1 MLSFEAGAVLG
12 IVAVLVVVIFAVFSR
27 LKIASPDQALI
38 VVTKKKSDDG
48 SGLTTSTKIV
58 TGGRVLVLPFV
69 QKAYPLSLQSHQLDM
84 STTAQTSNGI
94 TLVVD
99 AVAMIKV
106 DGKEEMI
113 RAAAQ
118 RFLSDQSKIQTSTTA
133 VLSGSL
139 RSVIGGLDVT
149 AIIRDRAAVAS
160 AVLEAVSEALSKQG
174 LALDTLQIQ
183 EIRDTDG
190 YIHNIGRPEA
200 ARVKQEADIADVKA
214 DQASNEA
221 RIMSEKVVMERTREL
236 KLRAAEI
243 QKETDEATA
252 IAEAAKPRETA
263 IQKLRIV
270 EAQQQTAVQET
281 ALKEAQLNAEVRK
294 VADANAYQV
303 ETAAAAAANATI
315 SAANAE
321 REARQS
327 LASAV
332 AAEGAAE
339 ATSIEAKGR
348 AEAVV
353 ILERAKAL
361 ESQSQAVLAQDLI
374 ARLPELMGTMANAYS
389 GIDNLTIVSADGP
402 SKITGDMVGNV
413 KGVIEM
419 VKDTVGIDLANLL
432 TGAVTGKVTG
442 NAIGNSLSNEPSPIV
457 SKIIED

>member
-1 MLSFEAGAVLG
+1 MPGFEVGAVLG
-12 IVAVLVVVIFAVFSR
+12 IVAVLVIVVFAVFSR

-69 QKAYPLSLQSHQLDM
+69 QKAYTLSLQSHQLDM

-94 TLVVD
+94 TLIVD

-118 RFLSDQSKIQTSTTA
+118 RFLSDQSKIQTSTNA
-133 VLSGSL
+133 VLSGAL

-183 EIRDTDG
+183 EIRDTEG

-200 ARVKQEADIADVKA
+200 ARVKQEADIADIRTE
-214 DQASNEA
+214 QASKEA
-221 RIMSEKVVMERTREL
+221 KIVSDKVVMERTREL
-236 KLRAAEI
+236 NIRTAEI
-243 QKETDEATA
+243 QKETDEAMA
-252 IAEAAKPRETA
+252 AAEAAKPRETA
-263 IQKLRIV
+263 IQKLKIV

-281 ALKEAQLNAEVRK
+281 ALREAQLNAEVRK

-303 ETAAAAAANATI
+303 ETAATAAANATVSSAKA
-315 SAANAE
+315 SAAAV
-321 REARQS
+321 EA
-327 LASAV
+327 A
-332 AAEGAAE
+332 GKAE
-339 ATSIEAKGR
+339 ATAIEAKGR

-361 ESQSQAVLAQDLI
+361 ETQSQAVLAQDLI
-374 ARLPELMGTMANAYS
+374 ARLPELMGTMAAAYS

-402 SKITGDMVGNV
+402 SKITGDMIGNV
-413 KGVIEM
+413 KGVMEM
-419 VKDTVGIDLANLL
+419 TKDVVGIDLASLL
-432 TGAVTGKVTG
+432 TGAVTGRATG
-442 NAIGNSLSNEPSPIV
+442 NAIGNSFNNEANPTVSNIG
-457 SKIIED
+457 KD

>member
-1 MLSFEAGAVLG
+1 MLSFEVGAVLG
-12 IVAVLVVVIFAVFSR
+12 IIAVLVIVVFAVFSR

-38 VVTKKKSDDG
+38 VVTKKKLDDG

-58 TGGRVLVLPFV
+58 TGGRVLVMPFV
-69 QKAYPLSLQSHQLDM
+69 QKAYTLSLQSHQLDM

-94 TLVVD
+94 TIIVD

-118 RFLSDQSKIQTSTTA
+118 RFLSDQSKIQTSTNA
-133 VLSGSL
+133 VLSGAL

-149 AIIRDRAAVAS
+149 SIIRDRAAVAS

-190 YIHNIGRPEA
+190 YIRNIGRPEA
-200 ARVKQEADIADVKA
+200 ARVKQEADIADIRTV
-214 DQASNEA
+214 QASAEA
-221 RIMSEKVVMERTREL
+221 KIVSDKVVMERTREL
-236 KLRAAEI
+236 NIREAEI
-243 QKETDEATA
+243 QKETDEAKA
-252 IAEAAKPRETA
+252 VAEAAKPRETA

-281 ALKEAQLNAEVRK
+281 ALREAQLNAEVRK
-294 VADANAYQV
+294 VADADAYQV
-303 ETAAAAAANATI
+303 ETAASAAANATV
-315 SAANAE
+315 SAANASAAAV
-321 REARQS
+321 EA
-327 LASAV
+327 A
-332 AAEGAAE
+332 GKAE
-339 ATSIEAKGR
+339 ATAIEAKGR

-361 ESQSQAVLAQDLI
+361 ETQSQAVLAQDLI
-374 ARLPELMGTMANAYS
+374 ARLPELMGTMAAAYS

-402 SKITGDMVGNV
+402 SKITGDMIGNV
-413 KGVIEM
+413 KGVMEM
-419 VKDTVGIDLANLL
+419 TKDVVGIDLASLL
-432 TGAVTGKVTG
+432 TGAVTGRVTG
-442 NAIGNSLSNEPSPIV
+442 NAIGSSLSHEASPIASTIV
-457 SKIIED
+457 KD